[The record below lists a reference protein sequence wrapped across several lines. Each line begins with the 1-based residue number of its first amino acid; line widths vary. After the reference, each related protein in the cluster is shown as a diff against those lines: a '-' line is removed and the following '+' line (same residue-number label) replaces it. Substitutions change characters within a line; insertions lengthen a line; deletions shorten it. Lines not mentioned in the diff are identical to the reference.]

1 MGTLHLAP
9 VLLLGFVAVWLLWP
23 VIVEPSLRRL
33 RALCRPRAESADRLA
48 EGLFGTWSKHG
59 PTPGL
64 VEPLRRG

>member
-23 VIVEPSLRRL
+23 VIVEPSLCRL
-33 RALCRPRAESADRLA
+33 RALSRPRAESADRLV

-64 VEPLRRG
+64 VRPLRRG